1 LQKCKRLKAYSRRSL
16 IQCVIS
22 MDNGTTGGLA
32 HGSRSI
38 AIVGHATGYL
48 FAELRG
54 YWRDA
59 GRRLLPLT
67 GASRR
72 GRQGMRFARA
82 LDSPPHLRGQFVPT
96 ARSRVVRGRPLWNP
110 SAEIEHPSQ
119 GVSSVDVKA
128 PLADQT
134 PLASS
139 LMLWVTRV
147 LIAGLVVVE
156 LIPNLILGVVFCAGY
171 LLAELRARWRRTR
184 IAGAIGSV
192 SHPRRQLIPT
202 ARSGPRRRRL
212 EGNFNTATEKLTHRA
227 SWAAVQPSLPDQTK
241 PLHSLTLSL
250 IRALVAGLVLV
261 ALIPNLML
269 GAILWLGP
277 VEIPRSKFPMIT
289 ANDKPIA
296 PPSSVPTPVLSS
308 PPSLEAS
315 PGADIT
321 LPIALDGTD
330 GVPARSIIA
339 IRGLPQGSKLSSGRP
354 YDETEWNLKPDEIG
368 DLHLVLPSNASGE
381 SKLIIQLV
389 AIDGAILA
397 DAAMVLKM
405 PINSAAANIP
415 ASNIE
420 MEPTQVQAADQ
431 RTQKLED
438 RGAEGTLAN
447 PEAALATPDQ
457 VPLPFRRPAQT
468 SNDDANW
475 ITLTSV
481 NLRERPTRS
490 ARAIGVVAKD
500 AKLRVIARKKR
511 WVQVTNL
518 ATSEKGWIYA
528 RHVANDANMR

>member
-1 LQKCKRLKAYSRRSL
+1 MRL
-16 IQCVIS
+16 V
-22 MDNGTTGGLA
+22 
-32 HGSRSI
+32 
-38 AIVGHATGYL
+38 
-48 FAELRG
+48 
-54 YWRDA
+54 
-59 GRRLLPLT
+59 
-67 GASRR
+67 
-72 GRQGMRFARA
+72 RA
-82 LDSPPHLRGQFVPT
+82 LGFLPHLRLQFVPT
-96 ARSRVVRGRPLWNP
+96 GRSQVVRGRLLWNP
-110 SAEIEHPSQ
+110 RLGIEQPAQ
-119 GVSSVDVKA
+119 EVSSVDGKA
-128 PLADQT
+128 ALADQT

-147 LIAGLVVVE
+147 LIAGLVVVT
-156 LIPNLILGVVFCAGY
+156 LIPNLILGVVFCARY
-171 LLAELRARWRRTR
+171 LLAELRRRWRGRR
-184 IAGAIGSV
+184 IARAINST
-192 SHPRRQLIPT
+192 SHLRRQLVPT
-202 ARSGPRRRRL
+202 VRSRPRRRPL
-212 EGNFNTATEKLTHRA
+212 QGNFNTAIEKPTQEVSSVNVRPGLA
-227 SWAAVQPSLPDQTK
+227 DQRT
-241 PLHSLTLSL
+241 PVTSLTLSL
-250 IRALVAGLVLV
+250 IRALVAALVLV

-269 GAILWLGP
+269 GAIFWLGA
-277 VEIPRSKFPMIT
+277 VDTPRSRPPMIT

-296 PPSSVPTPVLSS
+296 PPSVVPIPVLSS

-397 DAAMVLKM
+397 DAATILKM
-405 PINSAAANIP
+405 PTNTAANIP
-415 ASNIE
+415 TASIE
-420 MEPTQVQAADQ
+420 IEPTQAQVSEQ
-431 RTQKLED
+431 RTQGLD
-438 RGAEGTLAN
+438 GTLAN
-447 PEAALATPDQ
+447 LEMATPRDQ
-457 VPLPFRRPAQT
+457 VPLPIRRPAQT
-468 SNDDANW
+468 SNDDANG

-500 AKLRVIARKKR
+500 AKLRVLAHKNR

-528 RHVANDANMR
+528 RHVANDADMR

>member
-1 LQKCKRLKAYSRRSL
+1 MRL
-16 IQCVIS
+16 
-22 MDNGTTGGLA
+22 
-32 HGSRSI
+32 
-38 AIVGHATGYL
+38 
-48 FAELRG
+48 
-54 YWRDA
+54 
-59 GRRLLPLT
+59 
-67 GASRR
+67 
-72 GRQGMRFARA
+72 ARA
-82 LDSPPHLRGQFVPT
+82 LGFLPHLRRQFVPT
-96 ARSRVVRGRPLWNP
+96 ARSRVVRGRLHWNP
-110 SAEIEHPSQ
+110 STGVEQPAQ
-119 GVSSVDVKA
+119 KVSSVDVKA
-128 PLADQT
+128 TLADQT

-147 LIAGLVVVE
+147 LIAGLVVVT

-171 LLAELRARWRRTR
+171 LSAELPRRWRGRR
-184 IAGAIGSV
+184 IARAIGSMP
-192 SHPRRQLIPT
+192 HLRRHLIPT
-202 ARSGPRRRRL
+202 ARSRLRRRPL
-212 EGNFNTATEKLTHRA
+212 QWNFNIAIEKPTQGV
-227 SWAAVQPSLPDQTK
+227 SWVNVRPGLADQRT
-241 PLHSLTLSL
+241 PVTSLTLSL

-269 GAILWLGP
+269 GAIFWLGAVDTP
-277 VEIPRSKFPMIT
+277 QSRPPMIA

-296 PPSSVPTPVLSS
+296 PPSAVPTPVLSS

-315 PGADIT
+315 PGAAIT

-397 DAAMVLKM
+397 DAATILKV
-405 PINSAAANIP
+405 PTNSAANIP
-415 ASNIE
+415 TSNVE
-420 MEPTQVQAADQ
+420 FEPTQAQVSVQ
-431 RTQKLED
+431 RTQGLED
-438 RGAEGTLAN
+438 KGAEGTPAN
-447 PEAALATPDQ
+447 LDAAMVTPGDP
-457 VPLPFRRPAQT
+457 VPLPTRRPAQT

-500 AKLRVIARKKR
+500 AKLRVIARKNR

-528 RHVANDANMR
+528 RHVANDADMR

>member
-1 LQKCKRLKAYSRRSL
+1 MRL
-16 IQCVIS
+16 
-22 MDNGTTGGLA
+22 
-32 HGSRSI
+32 
-38 AIVGHATGYL
+38 
-48 FAELRG
+48 
-54 YWRDA
+54 
-59 GRRLLPLT
+59 
-67 GASRR
+67 
-72 GRQGMRFARA
+72 ARA
-82 LDSPPHLRGQFVPT
+82 IGSMPHLRRQFVPA
-96 ARSRVVRGRPLWNP
+96 ARSRVVRGRLQWILCTGVEQP
-110 SAEIEHPSQ
+110 AQE
-119 GVSSVDVKA
+119 VSSVDVKA
-128 PLADQT
+128 TLADQM

-147 LIAGLVVVE
+147 LIAGLVVVAM
-156 LIPNLILGVVFCAGY
+156 IPNLILGVVFCAGY
-171 LLAELRARWRRTR
+171 LLAEVHGRWRGTR
-184 IAGAIGSV
+184 IARAIGSMP
-192 SHPRRQLIPT
+192 HLRRQFNPT
-202 ARSGPRRRRL
+202 VRPRRRSLHR
-212 EGNFNTATEKLTHRA
+212 NFNKAIEKPTQGV
-227 SWAAVQPSLPDQTK
+227 SWVNVQPGLPDETT
-241 PLHSLTLSL
+241 PLPSLTLSL
-250 IRALVAGLVLV
+250 IRALVAGLVLA

-269 GAILWLGP
+269 GAIFWLGA
-277 VEIPRSKFPMIT
+277 VDIPRSKSPMIT

-296 PPSSVPTPVLSS
+296 PPSAVPTPVLSS

-397 DAAMVLKM
+397 DAAMILKV
-405 PINSAAANIP
+405 PTNSAANIP
-415 ASNIE
+415 GYNIE
-420 MEPTQVQAADQ
+420 IEPAQAQVSEQ
-431 RTQKLED
+431 RTQGLED
-438 RGAEGTLAN
+438 RGAEETRAN
-447 PEAALATPDQ
+447 LDAAMATPDQ
-457 VPLPFRRPAQT
+457 VPLPTRRPAQT

-500 AKLRVIARKKR
+500 AKLRVIARKNR

-528 RHVANDANMR
+528 RHVANDADMR